1 MKGKLSE
8 SELAH
13 LEVVTARMVRAKMP
27 HFDLVERVLRE
38 QRELRDAAERLVGLL
53 GVPGEAIA
61 TSEVAEAALELSRVL
76 GNNKGRTGE

>member
-1 MKGKLSE
+1 MEGKLSE
-8 SELAH
+8 RELAH
-13 LEVVTARMVRAKMP
+13 LEVVTGRMVRAKMP

-53 GVPGEAIA
+53 RVPGQAMA

-76 GNNKGRTGE
+76 GNNEGRAGE